1 MPWGAVAKWVWVL
14 AFWAGVG
21 ENSGMAF
28 GFRVVDRDQRFLMPP
43 SIDEWVPEDHAVR
56 FVVDAVSLLDLSA
69 FDAKYRLGG
78 TGRRA
83 FDPEMMVG
91 LLLWAFSNGVY
102 ASRGIER
109 RCQSDVVFR
118 FVTGN
123 EVPDHATIAR
133 FRVMHEDALKGLHA
147 QVLAMCAQVGLVRV
161 GAVFLDGTKLGA
173 AASKSQ
179 NKTLEWL
186 DAEIAEW
193 FRAAGEADDRDDD
206 EFGDRRGDETPA
218 ELARRE
224 ARRASLEAARDQL
237 LVELTAKGDK
247 TASGRDRR
255 VNVVDPDSALLA
267 VQGGGWV
274 QGYNAQAVA
283 TADRVV
289 LATSVCSEPSDA
301 TQLLAMIEAVDA
313 ELAAAGVADR
323 VGTVVADAGYWSTAA
338 IASNT
343 AAGGPRLLIATGKAR
358 DVARLADPTRSETA
372 VEPTTAD
379 PAVSGADTAEVVF
392 DVDAYQR
399 RRDVL
404 DQWAAQRIDYRQ
416 AAALAG
422 VSVPR
427 IYELRAA
434 RRAHGGDLLGTETR
448 TRRPTGPSKAAVA
461 LAEMRAELASGAG
474 QALYRQRSPNIEGV
488 FADRK
493 QRLGFRRVTRRGS
506 RAAASEWSLI
516 NTAGNL
522 DKVRRVITGLTAALA
537 GQIPASA

>member
-1 MPWGAVAKWVWVL
+1 
-14 AFWAGVG
+14 
-21 ENSGMAF
+21 MAH

-43 SIDEWVPEDHAVR
+43 SIDEWVPEDHPVR
-56 FVVDAVSLLDLSA
+56 FVVDAVSMLDLSA
-69 FDAKYRLGG
+69 FEARYRLGG

-91 LLLWAFSNGVY
+91 LLLWAFSNKVY
-102 ASRGIER
+102 ASREIER
-109 RCQSDVVFR
+109 RCESDVMFR

-123 EVPDHATIAR
+123 EAPDHATIAR
-133 FRVMHEDALKGLHA
+133 FRQTHEDALKGLHA

-173 AASKSQ
+173 SASKSR
-179 NKTLEWL
+179 NKTMGWL
-186 DAEIAEW
+186 DDEIAEW
-193 FRAAGEADDRDDD
+193 FRVAGEADDRDDD

-224 ARRASLEAARDQL
+224 ARRASLQAARDH
-237 LVELTAKGDK
+237 LVAEQAVKGAK
-247 TASGRDRR
+247 TRTGRDRR

-289 LATSVCSEPSDA
+289 LATSVCAETSDA
-301 TQLLAMIEAVDA
+301 TQLLAMIEAVGV
-313 ELAAAGVADR
+313 ELDAAGIAEG
-323 VGTVVADAGYWSTAA
+323 VGTVVADAGYWSDNLDK
-338 IASNT
+338 NT
-343 AAGGPRLLIATGKAR
+343 AACGPKLLIATGKAR
-358 DVARLADPTRSETA
+358 DVVRLAGQTETETDAETEAGDAA
-372 VEPTTAD
+372 VPDAD
-379 PAVSGADTAEVVF
+379 PIGAVFDADT
-392 DVDAYQR
+392 YQR

-404 DQWAAQRIDYRQ
+404 EQWEAELIDYRQ
-416 AAALAG
+416 AAAAAK

-427 IYELRAA
+427 LYELRAA
-434 RRAHGGDLLGTETR
+434 FRADPEDLLGTEI
-448 TRRPTGPSKAAVA
+448 RPRHPRGPSRPAAA
-461 LAEMRAELASGAG
+461 LAAMRAELASEAG

-493 QRLGFRRVTRRGS
+493 QRLGFRRVTRRGTA
-506 RAAASEWSLI
+506 AAASEWSLV

-522 DKVRRVITGLTAALA
+522 DKARRAITALTAVLA
-537 GQIPASA
+537 GQIPAAT

>member
-1 MPWGAVAKWVWVL
+1 MG
-14 AFWAGVG
+14 GVG
-21 ENSGMAF
+21 ENLFMAH
-28 GFRVVDRDQRFLMPP
+28 GFRVVDREQRMLMPP

-56 FVVDAVSLLDLSA
+56 FVVDAVSLLDLSL
-69 FDAKYRLGG
+69 FEAKYRLGG

-91 LLLWAFSNGVY
+91 LLLWAFSNKVFQ
-102 ASRGIER
+102 SREIER
-109 RCQSDVVFR
+109 RCESDVMFR

-123 EVPDHATIAR
+123 AVPDHATIAR
-133 FRVMHEDALKGLHA
+133 FRVTHEDALKGLHA

-173 AASKSQ
+173 SASKAQ
-179 NKTLEWL
+179 NKTLGWL

-224 ARRASLEAARDQL
+224 ARRAGLEAARDH
-237 LVELTAKGDK
+237 LVAEAAAKGDK

-289 LATSVCSEPSDA
+289 LATSVCSEASDA

-313 ELAAAGVADR
+313 ELDAAGVDGR

-338 IASNT
+338 IAANA

-358 DVARLADPTRSETA
+358 EVARLGDPTGAEA
-372 VEPTTAD
+372 PVEPD
-379 PAVSGADTAEVVF
+379 GQEVAEAGSDAEVAGVVF
-392 DVDAYQR
+392 DLDAYQR

-404 DQWAAQRIDYRQ
+404 EQWAAARIDYRQ

-427 IYELRAA
+427 IYELRTALSA
-434 RRAHGGDLLGTETR
+434 NRDDLLGTETR
-448 TRRPTGPSKAAVA
+448 TRKPRGPSRAAMA
-461 LAEMRAELASGAG
+461 LAEMRAELASEAG
-474 QALYRQRSPNIEGV
+474 QALYRQRSSNIEGV

-493 QRLGFRRVTRRGS
+493 QRLGFRRVTRRGAT
-506 RAAASEWSLI
+506 AAASEWSLI
-516 NTAGNL
+516 NTAANL
-522 DKVRRVITGLTAALA
+522 DKVRRALTGLTAALA
-537 GQIPASA
+537 GQIHATA

>member
-1 MPWGAVAKWVWVL
+1 
-14 AFWAGVG
+14 
-21 ENSGMAF
+21 MAH

-43 SIDEWVPEDHAVR
+43 SIDEWVPEDHPVR

-69 FDAKYRLGG
+69 FEAKYRLGG

-109 RCQSDVVFR
+109 RCESDVMFR

-133 FRVMHEDALKGLHA
+133 FRQTHEDALRGLHA

-179 NKTLEWL
+179 NKSMEWL

-206 EFGDRRGDETPA
+206 EFGDGRGDETPA

-224 ARRASLEAARDQL
+224 ARRASLEAARDH
-237 LVELTAKGDK
+237 LTAEQSAKGAK
-247 TASGRDRR
+247 TRTGRDRR
-255 VNVVDPDSALLA
+255 VNVTDPDSALLPT
-267 VQGGGWV
+267 QGGGWV

-289 LATSVCSEPSDA
+289 LATSVCAETADS
-301 TQLLAMIEAVDA
+301 TQLLAMIEAVGI
-313 ELAAAGVADR
+313 ELDAAGIAEE
-323 VGTVVADAGYWSTAA
+323 VGTVVADAGYWSSDS
-338 IASNT
+338 IDKNT

-358 DVARLADPTRSETA
+358 EVARLGDPAGPETA
-372 VEPTTAD
+372 VEPAGQD
-379 PAVSGADTAEVVF
+379 PAEEVF

-399 RRDVL
+399 RREVL
-404 DQWAAQRIDYRQ
+404 EQWAAGRVDYRQ
-416 AAALAG
+416 AAATAG
-422 VSVPR
+422 VSIAR

-434 RRAHGGDLLGTETR
+434 LDADGDDLLGTEIR
-448 TRRPTGPSKAAVA
+448 ARGPRGPSQAAVA
-461 LAEMRAELASGAG
+461 LAEMRAQL
-474 QALYRQRSPNIEGV
+474 
-488 FADRK
+488 
-493 QRLGFRRVTRRGS
+493 
-506 RAAASEWSLI
+506 ASEWARPSTG
-516 NTAGNL
+516 NVPPTSKACSPTASNASGS
-522 DKVRRVITGLTAALA
+522 A
-537 GQIPASA
+537 GSPAGAPPQQPANGP